1 MIALKRRRWPDDTG
15 PHQAQLVLLAAGVF
29 VPPDDAEEAPVL
41 FEVVLLEAEPFDVE
55 LVEVELLDVESFEV
69 ESFEVESLDEP
80 DPLLAAG
87 LPAVLPESESVRES
101 VR

>member
-1 MIALKRRRWPDDTG
+1 MIGLKRRRWPDDTG

-41 FEVVLLEAEPFDVE
+41 FEVVLLEAEPFDVA
-55 LVEVELLDVESFEV
+55 LVEVELPDV